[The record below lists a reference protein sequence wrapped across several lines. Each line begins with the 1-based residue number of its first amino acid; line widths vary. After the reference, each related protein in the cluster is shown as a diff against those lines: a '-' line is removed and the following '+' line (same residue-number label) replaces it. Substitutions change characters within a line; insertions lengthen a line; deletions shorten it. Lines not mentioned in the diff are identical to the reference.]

1 MAYFG
6 LVGNK
11 KVQEI
16 LQKLAYYA
24 ILLSRSPFFMAN
36 PVQVFEH
43 EAAAKQPPSTFVEQK
58 FIHSISA
65 ERFLS
70 ILLTRLL

>member
-16 LQKLAYYA
+16 PQKLAYYA
-24 ILLSRSPFFMAN
+24 ILLPRSPFFMAN
-36 PVQVFEH
+36 PVM
-43 EAAAKQPPSTFVEQK
+43 T
-58 FIHSISA
+58 
-65 ERFLS
+65 
-70 ILLTRLL
+70 ILQ

>member
-36 PVQVFEH
+36 PVPGFKPWTDGCVGQSPTH
-43 EAAAKQPPSTFVEQK
+43 
-58 FIHSISA
+58 
-65 ERFLS
+65 
-70 ILLTRLL
+70 

>member
-36 PVQVFEH
+36 PVDLQYQQ
-43 EAAAKQPPSTFVEQK
+43 A
-58 FIHSISA
+58 SA
-65 ERFLS
+65 
-70 ILLTRLL
+70 